1 VLVSGFGFRA
11 SDFKPGG
18 PGFLLLPS
26 THFGILD
33 EVVGDSD
40 MSDAL
45 GEVEMTWIVAPV
57 QMLDAIR
64 QRMAIMSSCPA
75 LSDAKIP

>member
-1 VLVSGFGFRA
+1 M
-11 SDFKPGG
+11 
-18 PGFLLLPS
+18 
-26 THFGILD
+26 
-33 EVVGDSD
+33 VGDSD

-75 LSDAKIP
+75 LSDAEIP